1 MKDSKCDYPAAC
13 NSMETLLIHKAHR
26 NGPLFDKLCE
36 MLRIEGVSIMR
47 DKQFVNIKCLY
58 ESLNLTCTTSAKV

>member
-1 MKDSKCDYPAAC
+1 
-13 NSMETLLIHKAHR
+13 METLLIHKAHR

-58 ESLNLTCTTSAKV
+58 ESLNLTCTTSAKVHDFQVIISY